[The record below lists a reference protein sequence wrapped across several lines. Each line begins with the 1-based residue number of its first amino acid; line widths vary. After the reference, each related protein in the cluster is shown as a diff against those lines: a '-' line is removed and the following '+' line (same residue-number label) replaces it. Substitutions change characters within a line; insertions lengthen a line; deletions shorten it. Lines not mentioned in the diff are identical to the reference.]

1 MKTFKTAALIP
12 ARYASTRLPAKLI
25 EDLGGM
31 TVIQRTYLSAKET
44 GLFDQIVIATD
55 HQTIKN
61 QIKELGG
68 NVFFSVTPH
77 ESGSDRIAEAAK
89 ELDCDIIINIQGD
102 EPFLDKSTLES
113 LIKSFQDD
121 SVQMAS
127 LMFEISEEEARNPN
141 AVKVVTDQNSNALY
155 FSRSP
160 IPFNRDKV
168 EGIKYWKHVGIYA
181 YKKDLLLQFTQ
192 WSNSQLE
199 KIEMLE
205 QLRVLERGVKIRMV
219 ATTHQAIAID
229 TAEDLERAREFL
241 EDLKEKVK

>member
-25 EDLGGM
+25 QDLGGLS
-31 TVIQRTYLSAKET
+31 VIQRTFLSAKET

-55 HQTIKN
+55 HQTIQN
-61 QIKELGG
+61 QIQELGG

-89 ELDCDIIINIQGD
+89 DLDCDIIINIQGD
-102 EPFLDKSTLES
+102 EPFLDKHTLET
-113 LIKSFQDD
+113 LLNSFQDEC
-121 SVQMAS
+121 VQMAS
-127 LMFEISEEEARNPN
+127 LMFEIREEEARNPN
-141 AVKVVTDQNSNALY
+141 AVKVVTDQNSDAMY

-160 IPFNRDKV
+160 IPYNREKI
-168 EGIKYWKHVGIYA
+168 EGVKYWKHVGIYA
-181 YKKDLLLQFTQ
+181 YRKDLLLQFTQ

-199 KIEMLE
+199 RIEMLE

-219 ATTHQAIAID
+219 PTTHQAIAID

-241 EDLKEKVK
+241 RRVR